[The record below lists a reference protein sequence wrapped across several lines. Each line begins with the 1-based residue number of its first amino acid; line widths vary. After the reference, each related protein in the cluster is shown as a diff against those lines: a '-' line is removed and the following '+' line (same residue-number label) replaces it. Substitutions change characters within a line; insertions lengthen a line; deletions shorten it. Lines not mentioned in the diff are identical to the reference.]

1 MKWILACA
9 VVSLL
14 SLQSFAA
21 REVRNGGGGL
31 RVNGYYLTYYSAEG
45 ETIRQA
51 MEPSQNIPGLDTLLR
66 EIISLPMSSRAKTN
80 LLNIIDNTEQHKYF
94 RLRGSLDPELRK
106 KITDTYSKIFNIPPE
121 QVVIFAVTNEED
133 HATVLM
139 PEFYSLRPSEQSA
152 ILMHESLWLTPEFDT
167 YEKVIYGEQ
176 VTQAYLE
183 DKQSPEKFYNFVSLL
198 NKMWPDR
205 YLLMKSA
212 LDFDLKYQ
220 RFSKEVLRT
229 NRILATDFFSPTY
242 IKNMICTGRGAE
254 DSYNRLARE
263 LYYEMRFNY
272 EKKAASLFYTAVTD
286 LLQDPTKSISMY
298 WEPNNPCEKGLSPDV
313 IARDL
318 YIDLATPL
326 AEDTFS
332 FYLVNSAGKHVG
344 FMFF

>member
-1 MKWILACA
+1 MKWILAFA

-31 RVNGYYLTYYSAEG
+31 RVNGSYLTYYSAEG
-45 ETIRQA
+45 ETTRQA
-51 MEPSQNIPGLDTLLR
+51 VEPSQHIPGLDSLLR
-66 EIISLPMSSRAKTN
+66 EVIALPISSRAKAN
-80 LLNIIDNTEQHKYF
+80 LINIIDNTDQHKYY
-94 RLRGSLDPELRK
+94 RLRGSLDPELRQ
-106 KITDTYSKIFNIPPE
+106 KITDTYSELFNIPPE
-121 QVVIFAVTNEED
+121 QVVIFAVTNEID
-133 HATVLM
+133 NATVLM
-139 PEFYSLRPSEQSA
+139 PEFYSLRPTEQSA
-152 ILMHESLWLTPEFDT
+152 ILMHESLWLTAEFDT
-167 YEKVIYGEQ
+167 YEKVVYGEQ

-183 DKQSPEKFYNFVSLL
+183 DKQSPEKFYNFVSIL

-205 YLLMKSA
+205 YLLMKAA
-212 LDFDLKYQ
+212 LDFDFKHQ

-229 NRILATDFFSPTY
+229 KRVLATDFFSPAY
-242 IKNMICTGRGAE
+242 IKNMICTGSGAD

-272 EKKAASLFYTAVTD
+272 EKKTASLFYAAIAD
-286 LLQDPTKSISMY
+286 LLQDPTKYISMY

-332 FYLVNSAGKHVG
+332 LNLVNSAGKRVG